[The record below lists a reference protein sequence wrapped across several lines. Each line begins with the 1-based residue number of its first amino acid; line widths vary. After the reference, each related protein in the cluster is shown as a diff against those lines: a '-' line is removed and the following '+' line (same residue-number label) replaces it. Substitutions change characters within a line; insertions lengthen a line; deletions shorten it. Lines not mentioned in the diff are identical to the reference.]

1 VLTRKSK
8 YGLKALLLLAREY
21 ERGSILASEIAA
33 RELIPEKFLQLILLE
48 LKRRGIVL
56 SRRGHGGG
64 YRLARRPAAID
75 FGEVVRALDGPLALT
90 PCVSLTAYQR
100 CDECA
105 DEQLCGIRLVMGA
118 VRDSTA
124 RILEG
129 ASLAKVNRAVDRA
142 RRPRGDG
149 KAERRRGGAASGR
162 TGLKARRRS

>member
-1 VLTRKSK
+1 MA
-8 YGLKALLLLAREY
+8 GRE
-21 ERGSILASEIAA
+21 R
-33 RELIPEKFLQLILLE
+33 IPAKFLQTILLE
-48 LKRRGIVL
+48 LTRRGLVR

-64 YRLARRPAAID
+64 YQLARDPASID

-105 DEQLCGIRLVMGA
+105 DEQRCGIRLVMKA

-129 ASLAKVNRAVDRA
+129 ASLATVNRAVDRVE
-142 RRPRGDG
+142 RPRARHAAAGREKAG
-149 KAERRRGGAASGR
+149 SGSRKAEGRRAGGGR
-162 TGLKARRRS
+162 AGRRVR